1 MNRLRGQFRG
11 ARPRSHPVF
20 PQLQAPTQDIE
31 MEDLEPEIEDM
42 EWQGSYFKTILKR
55 LKE

>member
-11 ARPRSHPVF
+11 ARQRSQPVF

-31 MEDLEPEIEDM
+31 MEELEPELEDM
-42 EWQGSYFKTILKR
+42 EWEGTYF
-55 LKE
+55 

>member
-11 ARPRSHPVF
+11 ARQRSHPVF

-31 MEDLEPEIEDM
+31 MEVLEPELEDM
-42 EWQGSYFKTILKR
+42 EWEGTYF
-55 LKE
+55 